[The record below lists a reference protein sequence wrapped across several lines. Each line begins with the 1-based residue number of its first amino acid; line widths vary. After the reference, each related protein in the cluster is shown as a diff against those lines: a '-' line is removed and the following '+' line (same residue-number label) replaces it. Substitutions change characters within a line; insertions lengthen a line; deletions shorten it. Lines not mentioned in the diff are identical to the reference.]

1 MIEFKFYNLSNIM
14 LRFFES
20 HIDRKAKVTISYLL
34 TDGSKLTNLF
44 KNRQGKAIFQQI
56 MSDYYPP
63 S

>member
-1 MIEFKFYNLSNIM
+1 M

-34 TDGSKLTNLF
+34 TDGSKLPNLF
-44 KNRQGKAIFQQI
+44 KNKQGKAIFQQI